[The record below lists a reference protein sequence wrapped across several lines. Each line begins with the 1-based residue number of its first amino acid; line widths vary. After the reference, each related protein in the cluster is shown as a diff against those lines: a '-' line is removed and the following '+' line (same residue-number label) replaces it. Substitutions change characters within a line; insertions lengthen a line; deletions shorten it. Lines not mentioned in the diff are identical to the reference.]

1 MMIDARR
8 VVRNALAHFES
19 GDRILLAVSGGA
31 DSLLLAAATNLEAI
45 KVGIQLSA
53 LVIDHQLQ
61 NGSGEVALSAQKKL
75 IELGITEAKISQVE
89 VIGNVSSGGS
99 GGNGGM
105 EAAARRVRYE
115 ALDAE
120 ADRIGAVAIFLGH
133 TEDDLAE
140 TVLLGLAR
148 GSGTR
153 SLSGMAFHVGR
164 YVRPF
169 LELTRAQVLTACK
182 ESGIEFWSDPQ
193 NEELHFARV
202 RVRNEIL
209 PKMEKEIGPG
219 ISKALAR
226 TSRILR
232 EDADAL
238 DLIAGDIFASLADP
252 AEIPIESISELPIAV
267 RKRVIKRAI
276 EAMGAP
282 TLSAEQILEVDAL
295 VGAWKGQGAVAL
307 AGGITARRDSGR
319 LTLSK

>member
-8 VVRNALAHFES
+8 VVRNALAHFEP

-31 DSLLLAAATNLEAI
+31 DSLLLAAATNLEAN

-53 LVIDHQLQ
+53 LVVDHQLQ
-61 NGSGEVALSAQKKL
+61 NGSGEVALGAQKKL
-75 IELGITEAKISQVE
+75 IELGITEVKISQVE
-89 VIGNVSSGGS
+89 VISNASS
-99 GGNGGM
+99 GGM

-169 LELTRAQVLTACK
+169 LELTRAQVLSACK

-193 NEELHFARV
+193 NEELSFARV

-209 PKMEKEIGPG
+209 PKIEKEIGPG

-238 DLIAGDIFASLADP
+238 DLIAEDIYASLADP
-252 AEIPIESISELPIAV
+252 AQIPIELISELPIAV

-282 TLSAEQILEVDAL
+282 TLSAEQILEVEAL

>member
-1 MMIDARR
+1 MMIVARR
-8 VVRNALAHFES
+8 VVRNALAHFEP

-31 DSLLLAAATNLEAI
+31 DSLLLAAATNLEAN

-53 LVIDHQLQ
+53 LVVDHQLQ
-61 NGSGEVALSAQKKL
+61 KDSGEVALAAQKKL
-75 IELGITEAKISQVE
+75 IELGITEVKISQVE
-89 VIGNVSSGGS
+89 VISNASS
-99 GGNGGM
+99 GGM

-193 NEELHFARV
+193 NEELSFARV

-238 DLIAGDIFASLADP
+238 DLIAEDIYASLADP
-252 AEIPIESISELPIAV
+252 AQIPIELISELPIAV

-282 TLSAEQILEVDAL
+282 TLSAEQILEVEAL

>member
-8 VVRNALAHFES
+8 AARNALAHFEP

-31 DSLLLAAATNLEAI
+31 DSLLLAAATNLEAS
-45 KVGIQLSA
+45 KVGIQLHA
-53 LVIDHQLQ
+53 LVVDHQLQ
-61 NGSGEVALSAQKKL
+61 NGSGDVAASAQKKL
-75 IELGITEAKISQVE
+75 IGLGITEVKVAQVL
-89 VIGNVSSGGS
+89 VSNNS
-99 GGNGGM
+99 GNGGM
-105 EAAARRVRYE
+105 EAAARSARYK
-115 ALDAE
+115 ALDDE

-153 SLSGMAFHVGR
+153 SLSGMAFQVGR

-169 LELTRAQVLTACK
+169 LELTRAQVLVACK
-182 ESGIEFWSDPQ
+182 ESEIEYWSDPHNQ
-193 NEELHFARV
+193 DLSFARV

-238 DLIAGDIFASLADP
+238 DLIAGDLFARLADP
-252 AEIPIESISELPIAV
+252 AQIPIELIAEVPSAV

-282 TLSAEQILEVDAL
+282 TLTAEQILEVDAL
-295 VGAWKGQGAVAL
+295 VGAWKGQGPVAL

>member
-8 VVRNALAHFES
+8 AARNALAHFEP

-31 DSLLLAAATNLEAI
+31 DSLLLAAATNLEAS
-45 KVGIQLSA
+45 KVGIQLNA
-53 LVIDHQLQ
+53 LVVDHQLQ
-61 NGSGEVALSAQKKL
+61 NGSGDVAASAQKKL
-75 IELGITEAKISQVE
+75 FELGITEAKVAE
-89 VIGNVSSGGS
+89 VLVRNNSGS
-99 GGNGGM
+99 GGT
-105 EAAARRVRYE
+105 EAAARSARYK
-115 ALDAE
+115 ALDDE
-120 ADRIGAVAIFLGH
+120 ADLIGAVAIFLGH

-169 LELTRAQVLTACK
+169 LELTRAQVLAACK

-193 NEELHFARV
+193 NEDSSFARV

-209 PKMEKEIGPG
+209 PRMEKEIGPG

-238 DLIAGDIFASLADP
+238 DLIAGDLFASLADP
-252 AEIPIESISELPIAV
+252 TQIPIELISEAPSAV

-282 TLSAEQILEVDAL
+282 TLTAEQILEVDAL

>member
-8 VVRNALAHFES
+8 VVRNALAHFEP

-31 DSLLLAAATNLEAI
+31 DSLLLAAATNLEAS

-53 LVIDHQLQ
+53 LVVDHQLQ

-75 IELGITEAKISQVE
+75 IELGITEANISQVE
-89 VIGNVSSGGS
+89 VIGNV
-99 GGNGGM
+99 GNGGM
-105 EAAARRVRYE
+105 EAAARRARYE
-115 ALDAE
+115 ALDTE

-153 SLSGMAFHVGR
+153 SLSGMAFHAGR

-169 LELTRAQVLTACK
+169 LELTRAQVLIACK

-193 NEELHFARV
+193 NEELSFARV

-238 DLIAGDIFASLADP
+238 DLIAGDIYASLADP
-252 AEIPIESISELPIAV
+252 AQIPIELISELPIAV

-282 TLSAEQILEVDAL
+282 TLSAEQILEVEAL

>member
-1 MMIDARR
+1 MIDARR
-8 VVRNALAHFES
+8 AVRNALAHFEP

-31 DSLLLAAATNLEAI
+31 DSLLLAAATNLEAN

-53 LVIDHQLQ
+53 LVVDHQLQ
-61 NGSGEVALSAQKKL
+61 NGSGEVALGAQKKL

-89 VIGNVSSGGS
+89 VISNVS
-99 GGNGGM
+99 NGGT

-169 LELTRAQVLTACK
+169 LELTRAQVLSACK

-193 NEELHFARV
+193 NEELSFARV

>member
-1 MMIDARR
+1 MIDARR
-8 VVRNALAHFES
+8 VVRNALAHFEP

-31 DSLLLAAATNLEAI
+31 DSLLLAAATNLEAN

-53 LVIDHQLQ
+53 LVVDHQLQ
-61 NGSGEVALSAQKKL
+61 NGSGEVALGAQKKL

-89 VIGNVSSGGS
+89 VSSNVS
-99 GGNGGM
+99 NGGT
-105 EAAARRVRYE
+105 EAAARRARYE

-169 LELTRAQVLTACK
+169 LELTRAQVLSACK

-193 NEELHFARV
+193 NEELSFARV

>member
-8 VVRNALAHFES
+8 AARNALAHFEP

-53 LVIDHQLQ
+53 IVVDHQLQ
-61 NGSGEVALSAQKKL
+61 SGSDEVAALTQKRL
-75 IELGITEAKISQVE
+75 GELGITAVKISQVE
-89 VIGNVSSGGS
+89 VIGA
-99 GGNGGM
+99 GGM
-105 EAAARRVRYE
+105 EAAARRARYD

-120 ADRIGAVAIFLGH
+120 ADRIGAAAIFLGH

-182 ESGIEFWSDPQ
+182 ESGIEYWSDPHNQ
-193 NEELHFARV
+193 DLSFARV

-209 PKMEKEIGPG
+209 PKMEQEIGPG

-238 DLIAGDIFASLADP
+238 DLIAGEIFANLADP
-252 AEIPIESISELPIAV
+252 TQIPIESISELPVAV

-276 EAMGAP
+276 EAMGVP
-282 TLSAEQILEVDAL
+282 TLTAEQILEVEAL
-295 VGAWKGQGAVAL
+295 VGEWKGQGAVTL

>member
-8 VVRNALAHFES
+8 AARNALAHFEP

-31 DSLLLAAATNLEAI
+31 DSLLLAAATNLEAS
-45 KVGIQLSA
+45 KVGIQLHA
-53 LVIDHQLQ
+53 LVVDHQLQ
-61 NGSGEVALSAQKKL
+61 NGSGDVAASAQKKL
-75 IELGITEAKISQVE
+75 IELGITEAKVAQVL
-89 VIGNVSSGGS
+89 VSNNS
-99 GGNGGM
+99 GNGGM
-105 EAAARRVRYE
+105 EAAARSARYK
-115 ALDAE
+115 ALDDE

-169 LELTRAQVLTACK
+169 LELTRAQVLAACK

-193 NEELHFARV
+193 NEDSSFARV

-209 PKMEKEIGPG
+209 PRMEKEIGPG

-238 DLIAGDIFASLADP
+238 DLIAGDLFATLVDP
-252 AEIPIESISELPIAV
+252 AQIPIELISELPSAV
-267 RKRVIKRAI
+267 RKRVFKRAI

-282 TLSAEQILEVDAL
+282 TLTAEQILEVDAL

-307 AGGITARRDSGR
+307 AGGITVRRDSGR

>member
-8 VVRNALAHFES
+8 AVRNALAHFEP

-31 DSLLLAAATNLEAI
+31 DSLLLAAATKLEAS
-45 KVGIQLSA
+45 KVGIQLNA
-53 LVIDHQLQ
+53 FVVDHQLQ
-61 NGSGEVALSAQKKL
+61 NGSGDVALTAKEKL
-75 IELGITEAKISQVE
+75 IELGITNTNVAQVL
-89 VIGNVSSGGS
+89 VNDNV
-99 GGNGGM
+99 GNGGL
-105 EAAARRVRYE
+105 EAAARRARYE

-153 SLSGMAFHVGR
+153 SLSGMAFQVGR

-169 LELTRAQVLTACK
+169 LELTRAQVLAACK
-182 ESGIEFWSDPQ
+182 ESGIEYWSDPQ
-193 NEELHFARV
+193 NEELSFARV

-226 TSRILR
+226 TSRIMR

-238 DLIAGDIFASLADP
+238 DLIAGDIFSTLADP
-252 AEIPIESISELPIAV
+252 TQIPIESLSELPIAV

-276 EAMGAP
+276 EAIGAP
-282 TLSAEQILEVDAL
+282 TLTAEQILEVDAL
-295 VGAWKGQGAVAL
+295 IGAWKGQGAVAL

>member
-1 MMIDARR
+1 MMNDARR
-8 VVRNALAHFES
+8 AARNALAHFEP

-31 DSLLLAAATNLEAI
+31 DSLLLAAATNLEAS
-45 KVGIQLSA
+45 KVGIQLNA
-53 LVIDHQLQ
+53 LVVDHQLQ
-61 NGSGEVALSAQKKL
+61 KDSEQVALTAQKKL
-75 IELGITEAKISQVE
+75 VEFGITEVNVTQVLVNE
-89 VIGNVSSGGS
+89 DV
-99 GGNGGM
+99 GNGGL
-105 EAAARRVRYE
+105 EAAARRARYD
-115 ALDAE
+115 ALDVE

-153 SLSGMAFHVGR
+153 SLSGMAFQVGR

-169 LELTRAQVLTACK
+169 LELTRAQVLAACQ
-182 ESGIEFWSDPQ
+182 ESGIEYWSDPHNQ
-193 NEELHFARV
+193 EMSFARV

-209 PKMEKEIGPG
+209 PMMEKEIGPG

-238 DLIAGDIFASLADP
+238 DLIAGDLFASLADP
-252 AEIPIESISELPIAV
+252 TQIPIELIAEVPSAV

-282 TLSAEQILEVDAL
+282 TPTAEQILEVDAL
-295 VGAWKGQGAVAL
+295 VAAWKGQGPVAL

>member
-8 VVRNALAHFES
+8 VVRNALAHFEP

-31 DSLLLAAATNLEAI
+31 DSLLLAAATNLEAS

-53 LVIDHQLQ
+53 LVVDHQLQ
-61 NGSGEVALSAQKKL
+61 NGSGEVALTAQKKL

-89 VIGNVSSGGS
+89 VIGNV
-99 GGNGGM
+99 GNGGM
-105 EAAARRVRYE
+105 EAAARRARYE

-193 NEELHFARV
+193 NQDLSFARV

-252 AEIPIESISELPIAV
+252 AQIPIELISELPIAV

-276 EAMGAP
+276 EAIGAP
-282 TLSAEQILEVDAL
+282 TFSAEQILEVEAL

>member
-1 MMIDARR
+1 MIDARR
-8 VVRNALAHFES
+8 AARNALAHFEP

-31 DSLLLAAATNLEAI
+31 DSLLLAAATNLEAS
-45 KVGIQLSA
+45 KVGIQLNA
-53 LVIDHQLQ
+53 LVVDHQLQ
-61 NGSGEVALSAQKKL
+61 NGSGDVAASAQQKL
-75 IELGITEAKISQVE
+75 FELGITEAKVAE
-89 VIGNVSSGGS
+89 VLVSNNSGS
-99 GGNGGM
+99 GGM
-105 EAAARRVRYE
+105 EAAARSARYK
-115 ALDAE
+115 ALDDE
-120 ADRIGAVAIFLGH
+120 ADLIGAVAIFLGH

-169 LELTRAQVLTACK
+169 LELTRAQVLAACK

-193 NEELHFARV
+193 NDDLSFARV
-202 RVRNEIL
+202 RVRNELL

-238 DLIAGDIFASLADP
+238 DLIAGDLFTSLVDP
-252 AEIPIESISELPIAV
+252 TQIPIELIADLPTAV

-282 TLSAEQILEVDAL
+282 TLTAEQILEVDAL

-307 AGGITARRDSGR
+307 AGGITVRRDSGR

>member
-1 MMIDARR
+1 MIDARR
-8 VVRNALAHFES
+8 VVRNALAHFEP

-31 DSLLLAAATNLEAI
+31 DSLLLAAATNLEAN

-53 LVIDHQLQ
+53 LVVDHQLQ
-61 NGSGEVALSAQKKL
+61 NGSGEVALGAQKKL

-89 VIGNVSSGGS
+89 VISNASSGGT
-99 GGNGGM
+99 
-105 EAAARRVRYE
+105 EAAARRARYE

-169 LELTRAQVLTACK
+169 LELTRAQVLSACK

-193 NEELHFARV
+193 NEELSFARV

>member
-1 MMIDARR
+1 MMNDARR
-8 VVRNALAHFES
+8 AARNALAHFEP

-31 DSLLLAAATNLEAI
+31 DSLLLAAATNLEAS
-45 KVGIQLSA
+45 KVGIQLNA
-53 LVIDHQLQ
+53 LVVDHQLQ
-61 NGSGEVALSAQKKL
+61 KDSKQVALTTQKKL
-75 IELGITEAKISQVE
+75 VEFGITEANVAQVLVNE
-89 VIGNVSSGGS
+89 DV
-99 GGNGGM
+99 GNGGL
-105 EAAARRVRYE
+105 EAAARRARYD

-153 SLSGMAFHVGR
+153 SLSGMAFQVGR

-169 LELTRAQVLTACK
+169 LELTRAQVLAACQ
-182 ESGIEFWSDPQ
+182 ESGIEYWSDPHNQ
-193 NEELHFARV
+193 EMSFARV

-209 PKMEKEIGPG
+209 PMMEKEIGPG

-238 DLIAGDIFASLADP
+238 DLITGDLFASLVDP
-252 AEIPIESISELPIAV
+252 TQIPIELIAEVPSAV

-282 TLSAEQILEVDAL
+282 TLTAEQILEVDAL
-295 VGAWKGQGAVAL
+295 VSAWKGQGPVAL

>member
-1 MMIDARR
+1 MIDARR
-8 VVRNALAHFES
+8 AVRNALAHFEP

-31 DSLLLAAATNLEAI
+31 DSLLLAAATNLEAN
-45 KVGIQLSA
+45 KVGIQLNA
-53 LVIDHQLQ
+53 LVVDHQLQ
-61 NGSGEVALSAQKKL
+61 NGSGDVALNAQKKI
-75 IELGITEAKISQVE
+75 IELGITETNISQVLVNE
-89 VIGNVSSGGS
+89 KV
-99 GGNGGM
+99 GNGGL
-105 EAAARRVRYE
+105 EAAARRARYE

-153 SLSGMAFHVGR
+153 SLSGMAFQVGR

-169 LELTRAQVLTACK
+169 LELTRAQVLAACK
-182 ESGIEFWSDPQ
+182 ESGIEYWSDPQ
-193 NEELHFARV
+193 NEELSFARV

-238 DLIAGDIFASLADP
+238 DLIAGDIFSTLADP
-252 AEIPIESISELPIAV
+252 TQIPIESLSELPIAV

-276 EAMGAP
+276 EAIGAP
-282 TLSAEQILEVDAL
+282 TLTAEQILEVDAL
-295 VGAWKGQGAVAL
+295 IGAWKGQGAVAL

>member
-8 VVRNALAHFES
+8 AVRNALAHFEP

-45 KVGIQLSA
+45 KVGIQLNA
-53 LVIDHQLQ
+53 LVVDHQLQ
-61 NGSGEVALSAQKKL
+61 NGSGDVASNAKKQL
-75 IELGITEAKISQVE
+75 IELGITATNVAQVL
-89 VIGNVSSGGS
+89 VHDNV
-99 GGNGGM
+99 GNGGL
-105 EAAARRVRYE
+105 EAAARSARYK
-115 ALDAE
+115 ALDDE

-153 SLSGMAFHVGR
+153 SLSGMAFQIGR

-169 LELTRAQVLTACK
+169 LELSRAQVLAACK
-182 ESGIEFWSDPQ
+182 ESGIEYWSDPHNQ
-193 NEELHFARV
+193 DLSFARV

-209 PKMEKEIGPG
+209 PIMEKEIGPG

-238 DLIAGDIFASLADP
+238 DLIAGELFTSLADP
-252 AEIPIESISELPIAV
+252 TQIPIELIDGVPSAV

-282 TLSAEQILEVDAL
+282 TLTAEQIMEVDAL

>member
-1 MMIDARR
+1 MMNDARR
-8 VVRNALAHFES
+8 AARNALAHFEP

-31 DSLLLAAATNLEAI
+31 DSLLLAAATNLEAS
-45 KVGIQLSA
+45 KVGIQLNA
-53 LVIDHQLQ
+53 LVVDHQLQ
-61 NGSGEVALSAQKKL
+61 KDSEQVALTAQKKL
-75 IELGITEAKISQVE
+75 VEFGITEVHVTQVLVNE
-89 VIGNVSSGGS
+89 DV
-99 GGNGGM
+99 GNGGL
-105 EAAARRVRYE
+105 EAAARRARYD
-115 ALDAE
+115 ALDVE

-153 SLSGMAFHVGR
+153 SLSGMAFQVGR

-169 LELTRAQVLTACK
+169 LELTRAQVLAACQ
-182 ESGIEFWSDPQ
+182 ESGIEYWSDPHNQ
-193 NEELHFARV
+193 EMSFARV

-209 PKMEKEIGPG
+209 PMMEKEIGPG

-238 DLIAGDIFASLADP
+238 DLIAGDLFASLADP
-252 AEIPIESISELPIAV
+252 TQIPIEWIAEVPSAV

-282 TLSAEQILEVDAL
+282 TLTAEQILEVDAL
-295 VGAWKGQGAVAL
+295 VAAWKVQGPVAL

>member
-8 VVRNALAHFES
+8 ATRNALAYFEP

-31 DSLLLAAATNLEAI
+31 DSLLLAAATNLEAV

-53 LVIDHQLQ
+53 IVVDHQLQ
-61 NGSGEVALSAQKKL
+61 SGSGEVAELTQKRLS
-75 IELGITEAKISQVE
+75 ELGITEVKISQVE
-89 VIGNVSSGGS
+89 VVGA
-99 GGNGGM
+99 GGM
-105 EAAARRVRYE
+105 EAAARRARYE
-115 ALDAE
+115 ALDTE

-153 SLSGMAFHVGR
+153 SLSGMAFQVGK

-169 LELTRAQVLTACK
+169 LELTRSQVLAACK
-182 ESGIEFWSDPQ
+182 ESGIEFWNDPQ
-193 NEELHFARV
+193 NQELNFARV

-219 ISKALAR
+219 ISRALAR

-238 DLIAGDIFASLADP
+238 DLIAGEIFTNLADP
-252 AEIPIESISELPIAV
+252 TQIPIESISDLPIAV
-267 RKRVIKRAI
+267 RKRVIKQAI

-282 TLSAEQILEVDAL
+282 SLSAEQILEVEAL
-295 VGAWKGQGAVAL
+295 VGAWKGQGPVAL

>member
-8 VVRNALAHFES
+8 VVRNALAHFEP

-31 DSLLLAAATNLEAI
+31 DSLLLAAATNLEAN

-53 LVIDHQLQ
+53 LVVDHQLQ

-75 IELGITEAKISQVE
+75 IELGITEANISQVE
-89 VIGNVSSGGS
+89 VIGNV
-99 GGNGGM
+99 GNGGM
-105 EAAARRVRYE
+105 EAAARRARYE

-193 NEELHFARV
+193 NEDLSFARV

-252 AEIPIESISELPIAV
+252 AQIPIELISELPIAV

-276 EAMGAP
+276 EAIGAP
-282 TLSAEQILEVDAL
+282 TLTAEQILEVEAL

>member
-8 VVRNALAHFES
+8 VVRNALAHFEP

-31 DSLLLAAATNLEAI
+31 DSLLLAAATNLEAN

-53 LVIDHQLQ
+53 LVVDHQLQ
-61 NGSGEVALSAQKKL
+61 NGSGEVAVGAQKKL
-75 IELGITEAKISQVE
+75 IELGITDANVVQVLVDE
-89 VIGNVSSGGS
+89 NL
-99 GGNGGM
+99 GNGGL
-105 EAAARRVRYE
+105 EASARRARYE

-120 ADRIGAVAIFLGH
+120 ADRISAVAIFLGH

-169 LELTRAQVLTACK
+169 LELSRAQVLAACK

>member
-1 MMIDARR
+1 MIDARR
-8 VVRNALAHFES
+8 AARNALAHFEP

-31 DSLLLAAATNLEAI
+31 DSLLLAAATKLEAS
-45 KVGIQLSA
+45 KVGIQLHA
-53 LVIDHQLQ
+53 LVVDHQLQ
-61 NGSGEVALSAQKKL
+61 NGSGDVAASAQKKL
-75 IELGITEAKISQVE
+75 IELGIIEAKVAQVL
-89 VIGNVSSGGS
+89 VSNNS
-99 GGNGGM
+99 GNGGM
-105 EAAARRVRYE
+105 EAAARSARYK
-115 ALDAE
+115 ALDDE

-169 LELTRAQVLTACK
+169 LELTRAQVLAACK

-193 NEELHFARV
+193 NEDSSFARV

-209 PKMEKEIGPG
+209 PRMEKEIGPG

-238 DLIAGDIFASLADP
+238 DLIAGDLFATLVDP
-252 AEIPIESISELPIAV
+252 TQIPIELISELPSAV

-282 TLSAEQILEVDAL
+282 TLTAEQIQEVDAL
-295 VGAWKGQGAVAL
+295 IGAWKGQGAVAL
-307 AGGITARRDSGR
+307 AGGITVRRDSGR
-319 LTLSK
+319 LTLSR

>member
-8 VVRNALAHFES
+8 VVRNALAHFEP

-31 DSLLLAAATNLEAI
+31 DSLLLAAATHLEAN

-53 LVIDHQLQ
+53 LIVDHQLQ
-61 NGSGEVALSAQKKL
+61 NGSGEVALGAQKKL

-89 VIGNVSSGGS
+89 VIGNV
-99 GGNGGM
+99 GNGGM

-153 SLSGMAFHVGR
+153 ALSGMAFHVGR

-182 ESGIEFWSDPQ
+182 ERGIEFWSDPQ
-193 NEELHFARV
+193 NEELSFARV

-238 DLIAGDIFASLADP
+238 DLIAGDIFASLVDP
-252 AEIPIESISELPIAV
+252 TQIPIESISELPIAV

-282 TLSAEQILEVDAL
+282 TLSAEQILEVEAL

-319 LTLSK
+319 ITLSK

>member
-1 MMIDARR
+1 MIDARR
-8 VVRNALAHFES
+8 AVRNALAHFEP

-45 KVGIQLSA
+45 KVGIQLNA
-53 LVIDHQLQ
+53 LVVDHQLQ
-61 NGSGEVALSAQKKL
+61 NGSGDVASNAKKQL
-75 IELGITEAKISQVE
+75 IELGITATNVAQVL
-89 VIGNVSSGGS
+89 VHDNV
-99 GGNGGM
+99 GNGGL
-105 EAAARRVRYE
+105 EAAARSARYK
-115 ALDAE
+115 ALDDE

-153 SLSGMAFHVGR
+153 SLSGMAFQIGR

-169 LELTRAQVLTACK
+169 LELSRAQVLAACK
-182 ESGIEFWSDPQ
+182 ESGIEYWSDPHNQ
-193 NEELHFARV
+193 DLSFARV

-209 PKMEKEIGPG
+209 PIMEKEIGPG
-219 ISKALAR
+219 ISRALAR

-238 DLIAGDIFASLADP
+238 DLIAGELFTSLADP
-252 AEIPIESISELPIAV
+252 TQIPIELIDGVPSAV

-282 TLSAEQILEVDAL
+282 TLTAEQIMEVDAL

>member
-1 MMIDARR
+1 MMIVARR
-8 VVRNALAHFES
+8 VVRNALAHFEP

-31 DSLLLAAATNLEAI
+31 DSLLLAAATNLEAN

-53 LVIDHQLQ
+53 LVVDHQLQ
-61 NGSGEVALSAQKKL
+61 KDSGEVALAAQKKL

-89 VIGNVSSGGS
+89 VISNASS
-99 GGNGGM
+99 GGM

-193 NEELHFARV
+193 NEELSFARV

-238 DLIAGDIFASLADP
+238 DLIAEDIYASLADP
-252 AEIPIESISELPIAV
+252 AQIPIELISELPIAV

-282 TLSAEQILEVDAL
+282 TLSAEQILEVEAL

>member
-8 VVRNALAHFES
+8 AARNALAHFEP

-31 DSLLLAAATNLEAI
+31 DSLLLAAATTLEAN

-53 LVIDHQLQ
+53 IVVDHQLQ
-61 NGSGEVALSAQKKL
+61 SGSGDVAVLTQKRLGK
-75 IELGITEAKISQVE
+75 LGIAEVKISQVE
-89 VIGNVSSGGS
+89 VVGA
-99 GGNGGM
+99 GGM
-105 EAAARRVRYE
+105 EAAARRARYD

-153 SLSGMAFHVGR
+153 SLSGMAFQVGR
-164 YVRPF
+164 HVRPF
-169 LELTRAQVLTACK
+169 LELTRAQVLAACK

-193 NEELHFARV
+193 NEDSSFARV

-238 DLIAGDIFASLADP
+238 DSIAGGIFANLDDP
-252 AEIPIESISELPIAV
+252 TQIPIESISDLPIAL

-282 TLSAEQILEVDAL
+282 ALSAEQILEVEAL
-295 VGAWKGQGAVAL
+295 VGAWKGQGPVAL

>member
-8 VVRNALAHFES
+8 VVRNALAHFEP

-31 DSLLLAAATNLEAI
+31 DSLLLAAATNLEAS

-53 LVIDHQLQ
+53 LVVDHQLQ

-89 VIGNVSSGGS
+89 VIGNV
-99 GGNGGM
+99 GNGGM
-105 EAAARRVRYE
+105 EAAARRARYE
-115 ALDAE
+115 ALDTE

-193 NEELHFARV
+193 NEELSFARV

-252 AEIPIESISELPIAV
+252 AQIPIELISELPIAV

-276 EAMGAP
+276 EAIGAP
-282 TLSAEQILEVDAL
+282 TLTAEQILEVEAL

-319 LTLSK
+319 LTLSKQ

>member
-1 MMIDARR
+1 MIDARR
-8 VVRNALAHFES
+8 AARNALAHFEP

-31 DSLLLAAATNLEAI
+31 DSLLLAAATKLEAS
-45 KVGIQLSA
+45 KVGIQLHA
-53 LVIDHQLQ
+53 LVVDHQLQ
-61 NGSGEVALSAQKKL
+61 NGSGDVAASAQKKL
-75 IELGITEAKISQVE
+75 IGLGITEVKVAQVL
-89 VIGNVSSGGS
+89 VSNNS
-99 GGNGGM
+99 GNGGM
-105 EAAARRVRYE
+105 EAAARSARYK
-115 ALDAE
+115 ALDDE

-169 LELTRAQVLTACK
+169 LELTRAQVLAACK

-193 NEELHFARV
+193 NEDSSFARV

-209 PKMEKEIGPG
+209 PRMEKEIGPG

-238 DLIAGDIFASLADP
+238 DLIAGDLFATLVDP
-252 AEIPIESISELPIAV
+252 TQIPIELISELPSAV

-282 TLSAEQILEVDAL
+282 TLTAEQIQEVDAL
-295 VGAWKGQGAVAL
+295 IGAWKGQGAVAL
-307 AGGITARRDSGR
+307 AGGITVRRDSGR
-319 LTLSK
+319 LTLSR

>member
-8 VVRNALAHFES
+8 ATRNALAYFEP

-31 DSLLLAAATNLEAI
+31 DSLLLAAATNLEAV

-53 LVIDHQLQ
+53 IVVDHQLQ
-61 NGSGEVALSAQKKL
+61 SGSGEVAELTQKRLS
-75 IELGITEAKISQVE
+75 ELGITEVKISQVE
-89 VIGNVSSGGS
+89 VVGA
-99 GGNGGM
+99 GGM
-105 EAAARRVRYE
+105 EAAARRARYE
-115 ALDAE
+115 ALDTE

-153 SLSGMAFHVGR
+153 SLSGMAFQVGK

-169 LELTRAQVLTACK
+169 LELTRSQVLAACK
-182 ESGIEFWSDPQ
+182 ESGIEFWNDPQ
-193 NEELHFARV
+193 NQELGFARV

-219 ISKALAR
+219 ISRALAR

-238 DLIAGDIFASLADP
+238 DLIAGEIFTNLADP
-252 AEIPIESISELPIAV
+252 TQIPIESISDLPIAV
-267 RKRVIKRAI
+267 RKRVIKQAI

-282 TLSAEQILEVDAL
+282 SLSAEQILEVEAL
-295 VGAWKGQGAVAL
+295 VGAWKGQGPVAL

>member
-8 VVRNALAHFES
+8 AVRNALAHFEP

-31 DSLLLAAATNLEAI
+31 DSLLLAAATNLEAS
-45 KVGIQLSA
+45 KVGIQLNA
-53 LVIDHQLQ
+53 LVVDHQLQ
-61 NGSGEVALSAQKKL
+61 NGSGDVALSAQKKL
-75 IELGITEAKISQVE
+75 IELGITEAKVAQVL
-89 VIGNVSSGGS
+89 VNKDV
-99 GGNGGM
+99 GNGGL
-105 EAAARRVRYE
+105 EAAARRARYE
-115 ALDAE
+115 ALEAE

-153 SLSGMAFHVGR
+153 SLSGMAFQVGR

-169 LELTRAQVLTACK
+169 LELTRAQVLAACK
-182 ESGIEFWSDPQ
+182 ESGIEYWSDPHNQ
-193 NEELHFARV
+193 DPSFARV

-209 PKMEKEIGPG
+209 PIMEKEIGPG
-219 ISKALAR
+219 ISLALAR

-238 DLIAGDIFASLADP
+238 DLIAGELFASLADP
-252 AEIPIESISELPIAV
+252 AQIPIELIAEVPSAV

-282 TLSAEQILEVDAL
+282 TLTAEQILEVDAL

>member
-1 MMIDARR
+1 MIDARR
-8 VVRNALAHFES
+8 VVRNALAHFEP

-31 DSLLLAAATNLEAI
+31 DSLLLAAATNLEAN

-53 LVIDHQLQ
+53 LVVDHQLQ
-61 NGSGEVALSAQKKL
+61 NGSGEVALGAQKKL

-89 VIGNVSSGGS
+89 VISNASSGGT
-99 GGNGGM
+99 
-105 EAAARRVRYE
+105 EAAARRARYE

-169 LELTRAQVLTACK
+169 LELTRAQVLSACK

-193 NEELHFARV
+193 NEELSFARV

-267 RKRVIKRAI
+267 RKRVIKRA
-276 EAMGAP
+276 AGYC
-282 TLSAEQILEVDAL
+282 
-295 VGAWKGQGAVAL
+295 QG
-307 AGGITARRDSGR
+307 
-319 LTLSK
+319 

>member
-8 VVRNALAHFES
+8 VVRNALAHFEP

-31 DSLLLAAATNLEAI
+31 DSLLLAAATNLEAN

-53 LVIDHQLQ
+53 LVVDHQLQ
-61 NGSGEVALSAQKKL
+61 NGSGEVALGAQKKL

-89 VIGNVSSGGS
+89 VISNVS
-99 GGNGGM
+99 NGGT

-169 LELTRAQVLTACK
+169 LELTRAQVLAACK

-193 NEELHFARV
+193 NEELSFARV

-238 DLIAGDIFASLADP
+238 DLIAGDIFASLADS

>member
-8 VVRNALAHFES
+8 AARNALAHFEP

-31 DSLLLAAATNLEAI
+31 DSLLLAAATNLEAS
-45 KVGIQLSA
+45 KVGIQLNA
-53 LVIDHQLQ
+53 LVVDHQLQ
-61 NGSGEVALSAQKKL
+61 NGSGDVAASAQQKL
-75 IELGITEAKISQVE
+75 FELGITEAKVAE
-89 VIGNVSSGGS
+89 VLVSNNSGS
-99 GGNGGM
+99 GGM
-105 EAAARRVRYE
+105 EAAARSARYK
-115 ALDAE
+115 ALDDE
-120 ADRIGAVAIFLGH
+120 ADLIGAVAIFLGH

-169 LELTRAQVLTACK
+169 LELTRAQVLAACK

-193 NEELHFARV
+193 NDDLSFARV
-202 RVRNEIL
+202 RVRNELL

-238 DLIAGDIFASLADP
+238 DLIAGDLFTSLVDP
-252 AEIPIESISELPIAV
+252 TQIPIELIADLPTAV

-282 TLSAEQILEVDAL
+282 TLTAEQILEVDAL

-307 AGGITARRDSGR
+307 AGGITVRRDSGR

>member
-1 MMIDARR
+1 MMNDARR
-8 VVRNALAHFES
+8 AARNALAHFEP

-31 DSLLLAAATNLEAI
+31 DSLLLAAATNLEAS
-45 KVGIQLSA
+45 KVGIQLNA
-53 LVIDHQLQ
+53 LVVDHQLQ
-61 NGSGEVALSAQKKL
+61 KDSEQVALTAQKKL
-75 IELGITEAKISQVE
+75 VEFGITEVHVTQVLVNE
-89 VIGNVSSGGS
+89 DV
-99 GGNGGM
+99 GNGGL
-105 EAAARRVRYE
+105 EAAARRARYD
-115 ALDAE
+115 ALDVE

-153 SLSGMAFHVGR
+153 SLSGMAFQVGR

-169 LELTRAQVLTACK
+169 LELTRAQVLAACQ
-182 ESGIEFWSDPQ
+182 ESGIEYWSDPHNQ
-193 NEELHFARV
+193 EMSFARV

-209 PKMEKEIGPG
+209 PMMEKEIGPG

-238 DLIAGDIFASLADP
+238 DLIAGDLFASLADP
-252 AEIPIESISELPIAV
+252 TQIPIELIAEVPSAV

-282 TLSAEQILEVDAL
+282 TLTAEQILEVDAL
-295 VGAWKGQGAVAL
+295 VAAWKGQGPVAL

>member
-8 VVRNALAHFES
+8 VVRNALAHFEP

-31 DSLLLAAATNLEAI
+31 DSLLLASATNLEAI

-53 LVIDHQLQ
+53 LVVDHQLQ
-61 NGSGEVALSAQKKL
+61 NGSGEVALGAQKKL
-75 IELGITEAKISQVE
+75 IELGITDANVVQVLVDE
-89 VIGNVSSGGS
+89 NL
-99 GGNGGM
+99 GNGGL
-105 EAAARRVRYE
+105 EASARRARYE

-120 ADRIGAVAIFLGH
+120 ADRISAVAIFLGH

-153 SLSGMAFHVGR
+153 SLSGMAFQVGR

-169 LELTRAQVLTACK
+169 LELSRAQVLAACK
-182 ESGIEFWSDPQ
+182 ESGIEYWSDPHNQ
-193 NEELHFARV
+193 DLSFARV

-209 PKMEKEIGPG
+209 PIMEKEIGPG

-252 AEIPIESISELPIAV
+252 AQIPIELIAEVPSAV

-282 TLSAEQILEVDAL
+282 TLTAEQIVEVDAL
-295 VGAWKGQGAVAL
+295 VAAWKGQGAVAL

>member
-8 VVRNALAHFES
+8 AARNALAHFEP

-31 DSLLLAAATNLEAI
+31 DSLLLAAATNLEASKI
-45 KVGIQLSA
+45 GIQLNA
-53 LVIDHQLQ
+53 LVVDHQLQ
-61 NGSGEVALSAQKKL
+61 NGSGDVALSAQKKL
-75 IELGITEAKISQVE
+75 IELGITEAKVTQVL
-89 VIGNVSSGGS
+89 VSNNS
-99 GGNGGM
+99 GNGGM
-105 EAAARRVRYE
+105 EAAARTARYK
-115 ALDAE
+115 ALDDE
-120 ADRIGAVAIFLGH
+120 ADRIGAAAIFLGH

-169 LELTRAQVLTACK
+169 LELTRAQVLAACK

-193 NEELHFARV
+193 NDDLSFARV
-202 RVRNEIL
+202 RVRNELL

-238 DLIAGDIFASLADP
+238 DLIAGDLFATLVDP
-252 AEIPIESISELPIAV
+252 AQIPIELISELPSAV

-282 TLSAEQILEVDAL
+282 TLTAEQILEVDAL

-307 AGGITARRDSGR
+307 AGGITVRRDSGR

>member
-8 VVRNALAHFES
+8 VVRNALAHFEP

-31 DSLLLAAATNLEAI
+31 DSLLLAAATNLEAR

-53 LVIDHQLQ
+53 LVVDHQLQ
-61 NGSGEVALSAQKKL
+61 NGSGEVALGAQKKL

-89 VIGNVSSGGS
+89 VIGNV
-99 GGNGGM
+99 GNGGI

-115 ALDAE
+115 ALNAE

-182 ESGIEFWSDPQ
+182 ESGIEFWSDPH
-193 NEELHFARV
+193 NEELSFARV

-252 AEIPIESISELPIAV
+252 TQIPIESISKLPIAV

-282 TLSAEQILEVDAL
+282 SLSAEQILEVEAL

>member
-1 MMIDARR
+1 MIDARR
-8 VVRNALAHFES
+8 ATRNALAYFEP

-31 DSLLLAAATNLEAI
+31 DSLLLAAATNLEAV

-53 LVIDHQLQ
+53 IVVDHQLQ
-61 NGSGEVALSAQKKL
+61 SGSGKVAELTQKRLS
-75 IELGITEAKISQVE
+75 ELGITEVKIFQVE
-89 VIGNVSSGGS
+89 VVGA
-99 GGNGGM
+99 GGM
-105 EAAARRVRYE
+105 EAAARRARYE
-115 ALDAE
+115 ALDTE

-153 SLSGMAFHVGR
+153 SLSGMAFQVGK

-169 LELTRAQVLTACK
+169 LELTRSQVLAACK
-182 ESGIEFWSDPQ
+182 ESGIEFWDDPQ
-193 NEELHFARV
+193 NQELGFARV

-238 DLIAGDIFASLADP
+238 DLIAGEIFTNLADP
-252 AEIPIESISELPIAV
+252 TQIPIESISDLPIAV
-267 RKRVIKRAI
+267 RKRVIKQAI

-282 TLSAEQILEVDAL
+282 SLSAEQILEVEAL
-295 VGAWKGQGAVAL
+295 VGAWKGQGPVAL